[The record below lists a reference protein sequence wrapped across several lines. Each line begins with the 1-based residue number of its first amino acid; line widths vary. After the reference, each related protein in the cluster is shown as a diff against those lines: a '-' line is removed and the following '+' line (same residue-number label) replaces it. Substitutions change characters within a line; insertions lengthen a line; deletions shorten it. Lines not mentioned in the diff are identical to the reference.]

1 MFSFGRVRD
10 DGEEGALKMLRPC
23 SGDDVLYPSD
33 RSPIP
38 GEPASHKTEPN
49 SPICALGPSKNLK
62 SEKRYL
68 GVRVRM
74 PVRDM
79 LRKIRIAKGMDPLKK
94 RVHSSRYLISFQNEK
109 QIRSLE
115 DLSIIVEVLEEDLKA
130 SKSREHSREPSS
142 TSVFSGWQE
151 GFRGENFP
159 FQNSVHK
166 CEHGSKPFFPE
177 KHCHPPEL
185 SAVYS
190 FSPAPISTVDLA
202 PSSKMWGGCY
212 TDSME
217 DVFSNT
223 QPLTTLSNRSNEWQE
238 FSPQAPQPYS
248 PTSHTLGG
256 NKEKG
261 WNTCGDWMSVSLQHE
276 RLHSA
281 VTQGKRALAFV
292 IAKRMASLNHI
303 DIRDVEGKTA
313 LHLSAQRNQHLMI
326 ADLLFLGANV
336 NAQDRCGKTCLH
348 LSAENGYFRVLEVL
362 RHSMNDGLYV
372 DVDAT
377 DMNGLTAL
385 QCAIA
390 ALNTCVLELER
401 SVNPSL
407 MRLHTLRKEQLLDTL
422 DSLLHMGSCLES
434 LIQRCY
440 SRKRKMV
447 PKQRTK
453 EN

>member
-1 MFSFGRVRD
+1 
-10 DGEEGALKMLRPC
+10 MLRPC

-49 SPICALGPSKNLK
+49 SPICALGPSKSFGDGEVFSENDFQETRTPLKDLK

-79 LRKIRIAKGMDPLKK
+79 LRKIRIAKGMDPLAFPGTTGKRSGEKK
-94 RVHSSRYLISFQNEK
+94 RVHSSRACRNKMNEK

-261 WNTCGDWMSVSLQHE
+261 WNTCGDWMSGPARDWDGKSFFWFQLQKEETLLRTVSDDDLLAVDHRGRT

-348 LSAENGYFRVLEVL
+348 LSAENGYFRVLENIMQGESVQL
-362 RHSMNDGLYV
+362 IL
-372 DVDAT
+372 
-377 DMNGLTAL
+377 
-385 QCAIA
+385 
-390 ALNTCVLELER
+390 ALN
-401 SVNPSL
+401 
-407 MRLHTLRKEQLLDTL
+407 
-422 DSLLHMGSCLES
+422 ES
-434 LIQRCY
+434 
-440 SRKRKMV
+440 
-447 PKQRTK
+447 
-453 EN
+453 